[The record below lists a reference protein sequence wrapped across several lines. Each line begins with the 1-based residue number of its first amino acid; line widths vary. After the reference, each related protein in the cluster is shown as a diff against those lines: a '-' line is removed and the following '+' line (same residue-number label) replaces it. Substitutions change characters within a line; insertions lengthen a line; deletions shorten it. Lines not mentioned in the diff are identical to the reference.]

1 MEPLNYLNR
10 THDLTPT
17 ILDEIQPY
25 LAKDAFDALPM
36 PKEGFSQKRI
46 RILESH
52 KVLIRVARD
61 DEQKG
66 DLMLRLENMKI
77 AREIIKNNNFLQIKV
92 PKAIL
97 NANYMIEKLLPVH
110 DGLFATMAY
119 YIQNSYF
126 FESAVIEFT
135 KFLQLTNLSDIVGGN
150 TWTPSNW
157 PQGLPRYDNIKLYEK
172 TKNDITKYQIGL
184 VDLERFEAQPKAK
197 NHMIDVAKQAIYLFP
212 YQYDVILETCQ
223 KIEPFSLESIEILE
237 SCKKKAFE
245 SIRNSYH
252 KHHEFFHSKS
262 LLVSDPVTRFINSP
276 LAHAELID
284 KMSKE
289 LFRVHLATPSTW
301 YHVETKNTSLTKY
314 KPWEIQEPDSA
325 IVQLK
330 ILGQDPKKT
339 LKYCEKK
346 IFYPMLY
353 KTCQH
358 VQKMIDETR
367 NQNFES
373 KYTIMSARTMSW
385 NRKTSKEKHS
395 CLVSDPS
402 RLTAKKISFIKSGL
416 RKPIHPYFS
425 DMIVKNE
432 LKRGELNLLIT
443 RIMVNLLKQKDF
455 WAEVF
460 ESDKLVTVFF

>member
-1 MEPLNYLNR
+1 MDSTNFLNCTHRLN
-10 THDLTPT
+10 PQ
-17 ILDEIQPY
+17 ILSEVQPY
-25 LAKDAFDALPM
+25 LIKDVFDGLPM
-36 PKEGFSQKRI
+36 PSEGFSQKRI

-52 KVLIRVARD
+52 KLLIRVARD
-61 DEQKG
+61 EEQKG

-77 AREIIKNNNFLQIKV
+77 AREIIASNNFMHLKV
-92 PKAIL
+92 PKASL
-97 NANYMIEKLLPVH
+97 TGNYMVEKLLPVH
-110 DGLFATMAY
+110 EGLFATMSY

-135 KFLQLTNLSDIVGGN
+135 KFLQLTNLNDIVGGN

-172 TKNDITKYQIGL
+172 TKNDMTKYQIGL
-184 VDLERFEAQPKAK
+184 VDLERFEAKPKAK
-197 NHMIDVAKQAIYLFP
+197 NHMIDVAKQVIYLFP

-245 SIRNSYH
+245 SIRNSYQ

-276 LAHAELID
+276 QAHAELIE
-284 KMSKE
+284 KMSEE
-289 LFRVHLATPSTW
+289 LFKIHLKTPASI
-301 YHVETKNTSLTKY
+301 YLVKTKNTNLTKY
-314 KPWEIQEPDSA
+314 KPWEIQESDSA
-325 IVQLK
+325 IIILK
-330 ILGQDPKKT
+330 ILGQNPTKT

-358 VQKMIDETR
+358 IQKMIDETR
-367 NQNFES
+367 NENFES
-373 KYTIMSARTMSW
+373 KYTLMSLRTMSW
-385 NRKTSKEKHS
+385 SQKSCKEIHS

-402 RLTAKKISFIKSGL
+402 RLTAKKISYIQSGL

-425 DMIVKNE
+425 DMIVKND
-432 LKRGELNLLIT
+432 LMRGESNLIIS

-460 ESDKLVTVFF
+460 DSEKLVTVLF